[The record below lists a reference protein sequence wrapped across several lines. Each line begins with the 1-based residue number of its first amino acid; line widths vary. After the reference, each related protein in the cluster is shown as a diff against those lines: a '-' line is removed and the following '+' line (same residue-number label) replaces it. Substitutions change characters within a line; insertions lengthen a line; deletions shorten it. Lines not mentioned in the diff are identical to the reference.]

1 MASRTVARLHRRH
14 NNRRTLNVATGQAD
28 TRRVSAR
35 RLSGC
40 LLVVAVLAPACGPER
55 SEHPMSPRA
64 VPMGV
69 WVAGLCT
76 AFGRF
81 GNDLGFISYGNVSST
96 GALTDNSFEEIV
108 RALRR
113 LQSDVEALGIPDAEG
128 GARIAADVV
137 TGVGQSLSAW
147 EQGRELR
154 PSGSGSA
161 GSIDKQTIRY
171 PFTLLLYLSTVG
183 EPGKVAVYLDDPVRD
198 ATIARL
204 SSLLEQRAEVATIR
218 LESKAE
224 ACRRFKKLFAEE
236 EALVENV
243 DCDALPASLRVQLT
257 PGASGSSLH
266 DALTDE
272 NGVEDVVVQHAT
284 DIFTLGDPNE
294 LDPIRAEAPRHT
306 ECTSLRERLGS

>member
-1 MASRTVARLHRRH
+1 
-14 NNRRTLNVATGQAD
+14 
-28 TRRVSAR
+28 
-35 RLSGC
+35 
-40 LLVVAVLAPACGPER
+40 
-55 SEHPMSPRA
+55 MSPRA

-81 GNDLGFISYGNVSST
+81 GDDVGSISYGNVSSS

-108 RALRR
+108 QALRR
-113 LQSDVEALGIPDAEG
+113 LQSDVEGLGIPDAER

-137 TGVGQSLSAW
+137 AGVGRSLSAW

-154 PSGSGSA
+154 LSGNGPA
-161 GSIDKQTIRY
+161 GSIDEQAIRY
-171 PFTLLLYLSTVG
+171 PFTLLLYLTTVG

-204 SSLLEQRAEVATIR
+204 SSLLEQRPEVATIR
-218 LESKAE
+218 FESKAQ
-224 ACRRFKKLFAEE
+224 ACRRFKKLFAEQ

-243 DCDALPASLRVQLT
+243 DCDALPASFRVQLT
-257 PGASGSSLH
+257 PGTSGSSLH
-266 DALTDE
+266 DALIHV
-272 NGVEDVVVQHAT
+272 NGVDDVISHYAS
-284 DIFTLGDPNE
+284 DLFTHQDSSE

-306 ECTSLRERLGS
+306 ECTALRVR

>member
-1 MASRTVARLHRRH
+1 MVSGTVARPHRRH

-28 TRRVSAR
+28 TRPVSAR
-35 RLSGC
+35 RLSVC
-40 LLVVAVLAPACGPER
+40 LLVVAVLAAACGPEGT
-55 SEHPMSPRA
+55 EHPTSPRA
-64 VPMGV
+64 VPIGV

-81 GNDLGFISYGNVSST
+81 GNDLGSISYGNVSST

-108 RALRR
+108 QALRR
-113 LQSDVEALGIPDAEG
+113 LKSDVEALGIPDAEG

-154 PSGSGSA
+154 LSGSGSA
-161 GSIDKQTIRY
+161 GSIDEQTIRY
-171 PFTLLLYLSTVG
+171 PFTLLLYLTTVG

-218 LESKAE
+218 FESKAQ
-224 ACRRFKKLFAEE
+224 ACRRFKKLFADQ

-243 DCDALPASLRVQLT
+243 DCDALPASFRVRLT
-257 PGASGSSLH
+257 PGTSGSSLH
-266 DALTDE
+266 DALIHV
-272 NGVEDVVVQHAT
+272 NGVDDVISHYAS
-284 DIFTLGDPNE
+284 DLFTHQDSSE

-306 ECTSLRERLGS
+306 ECTALKIR